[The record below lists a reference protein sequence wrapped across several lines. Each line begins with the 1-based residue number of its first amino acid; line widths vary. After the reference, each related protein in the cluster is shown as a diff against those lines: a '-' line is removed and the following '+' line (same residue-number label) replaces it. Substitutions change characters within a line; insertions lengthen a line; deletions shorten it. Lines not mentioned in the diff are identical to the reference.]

1 MRFGDFLRA
10 TVLLSAG
17 AATLLAALA
26 VIGLSREYDRTLANG
41 EKPEWRENIDFP
53 SELFEME
60 ERAKQRFTDIT
71 FDQDIPPQVES
82 GVAISSV
89 VELSRVA
96 WQKFVDNFDRFRSD
110 LMTDCL
116 VIAQSRYG
124 ADRLMKYRGTMGW
137 EPVGDFT
144 GADLRNQTDVVVKQS
159 ATNLQTRPQIDLIA
173 SYTLAGAAGNF
184 NPNFVNPLGSSN
196 SSLTLNQ
203 AIANLNQITMQDYP
217 NLPQIQPVV
226 ITQTPPIPDY
236 LVGGYGSA
244 LGNLFANRF
253 PTFRVGLQ
261 FNLPLFGDKTAKAQ
275 FGRSLVEGDRLKT
288 QREQL
293 EQNIQVDVR
302 NALQSVR
309 TAEARLRAAAISRE
323 NSVKQ
328 YESEQRKLDNGQSD
342 VYRVLERQTAV
353 TVARSNELRAQTELN
368 KAIAD
373 LQRATGNSLKANN
386 VEARL
391 RH

>member
-1 MRFGDFLRA
+1 MEA
-10 TVLLSAG
+10 LS
-17 AATLLAALA
+17 
-26 VIGLSREYDRTLANG
+26 
-41 EKPEWRENIDFP
+41 
-53 SELFEME
+53 
-60 ERAKQRFTDIT
+60 
-71 FDQDIPPQVES
+71 
-82 GVAISSV
+82 
-89 VELSRVA
+89 
-96 WQKFVDNFDRFRSD
+96 
-110 LMTDCL
+110 
-116 VIAQSRYG
+116 
-124 ADRLMKYRGTMGW
+124 
-137 EPVGDFT
+137 
-144 GADLRNQTDVVVKQS
+144 
-159 ATNLQTRPQIDLIA
+159 
-173 SYTLAGAAGNF
+173 
-184 NPNFVNPLGSSN
+184 
-196 SSLTLNQ
+196 
-203 AIANLNQITMQDYP
+203 
-217 NLPQIQPVV
+217 
-226 ITQTPPIPDY
+226 
-236 LVGGYGSA
+236 
-244 LGNLFANRF
+244 GNLFANRF

-261 FNLPLFGDKTAKAQ
+261 FNLPLFGDKTSRAQ

-302 NALQSVR
+302 NALQAVR

-342 VYRVLERQTAV
+342 VYRVLDRQTAV